1 MGPPR
6 RMITSHDYD
15 IADRRTHV
23 CPLGRFFCEYYVH
36 PSFDFTTVMF
46 TLPLYMIL
54 ILMQHVLLGHASQ
67 RMNEK
72 NMFIPLSSIM
82 WGIKLHVFVL
92 KLDDIRPG
100 HNSLAPTNQYL

>member
-36 PSFDFTTVMF
+36 PSFNFTTVMF

-72 NMFIPLSSIM
+72 KHVHTL
-82 WGIKLHVFVL
+82 IKHYVGD
-92 KLDDIRPG
+92 KTPRICTETR
-100 HNSLAPTNQYL
+100 